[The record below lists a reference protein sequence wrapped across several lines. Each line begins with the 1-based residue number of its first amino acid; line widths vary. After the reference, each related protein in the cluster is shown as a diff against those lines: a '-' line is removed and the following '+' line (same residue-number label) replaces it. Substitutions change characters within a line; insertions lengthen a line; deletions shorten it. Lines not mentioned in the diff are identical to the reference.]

1 MTWLALLAQADQ
13 AQRPP
18 DWFTWLPFIVLGLM
32 VVMFFRSSARQRREM
47 QTALS
52 ALKKNDKV
60 VTSAGILGVVV
71 AIKENEDEV
80 TLKVD
85 DATNTRIRVL
95 RSTIVKIT
103 SGDQPAAEAKP

>member
-1 MTWLALLAQADQ
+1 MTWLALLAQADPQQ
-13 AQRPP
+13 APP
-18 DWFTWLPFIVLGLM
+18 WFTYLPFIVLALM

-47 QTALS
+47 QNALA

-60 VTSAGILGVVV
+60 VTRAGILGVVV

-85 DATNTRIRVL
+85 DATNTRVRVL
-95 RSTIVKIT
+95 KSSIDRIL
-103 SGDQPAAEAKP
+103 SGDAPAAEAKP